1 MDSGLVKHP
10 MAQILIVDDEEGFRF
25 ILSRMLTVLGHEV
38 REVADGDAALKA
50 LLTYPASIAIVDL
63 FMPGREGLETI
74 GEIRRRHPTIRIV
87 AMSGGAPQTGKS
99 FLRVAAKLGAH
110 RTLGKPFSADELLAA
125 LHDPGASPH
134 G

>member
-1 MDSGLVKHP
+1 
-10 MAQILIVDDEEGFRF
+10 MARILIVDDEEGFRF
-25 ILSRMLTVLGHEV
+25 ILNRMLAVLGHEV

-50 LLTYPASIAIVDL
+50 LRTYPASIAIVDL

-74 GEIRRRHPTIRIV
+74 GEIRRQHPDIRIV

-125 LHDPGASPH
+125 IHDPGPSPH